1 MNFGTA
7 NQTVNAYQN
16 RDQVMSTM
24 GYKGIETALAV
35 NDCLPET
42 RIKNDAGLLVCPKRE
57 VFDPKTTV
65 MPKVEI
71 RNAPRYP
78 VWSTGGGH

>member
-24 GYKGIETALAV
+24 GYKGIETELKANA
-35 NDCLPET
+35 CLPET
-42 RIKNDAGLLVCPKRE
+42 RIKNDLGLLVCPKRE
-57 VFDPKTTV
+57 VFDPTFV
-65 MPKVEI
+65 PKIEV
-71 RNAPRYP
+71 RNAPKYP
-78 VWSTGGGH
+78 VWSTMGGH